1 MKAPVGPDE
10 GARKVA
16 ALLIALGTSAA
27 AKLMARMP
35 AESVERVAG
44 ELLLTPHVDA
54 DVRDAVLEECYA
66 DVFQDVGA
74 LAGGEAYALQVF
86 AEAFGEVRARDLLT
100 RVREAQQEQPFEYL
114 RTADPIQ
121 VAEFLATEHP
131 QTIAL
136 VLAHLDPRHG
146 AAILMQL
153 APALQVDV
161 AQRIALMEQT
171 TPEMI
176 SLVEEGLR
184 RRLSSL
190 VTETT
195 AVGGVR
201 PLAHVLNQVD
211 RSTEKEILGGLAAQ
225 DPALADQVR
234 RLMFVFEDVLK
245 LDDRAMQIVVR
256 NVDTKDLAL
265 ALRNVHENVREHFLA
280 NMSQRA
286 AEMLTEEMSL
296 TAQVRLKNVE
306 EAQQRIVEVIKRLE
320 EQDEIV
326 IDRGDGGDLLV

>member
-1 MKAPVGPDE
+1 MKALAEPDD
-10 GARKVA
+10 GARKAA
-16 ALLIALGTSAA
+16 ALLIALGTTAA
-27 AKLMARMP
+27 ARLLALMP
-35 AESVERVAG
+35 PESVERVAG
-44 ELLLTPHVDA
+44 ELLQMPHLDA
-54 DVRDAVLEECYA
+54 ETRDTILEESYVG
-66 DVFQDVGA
+66 VFQDVGA
-74 LAGGEAYALQVF
+74 LSGGESYAVRVF
-86 AEAFGEVRARDLLT
+86 AEAFGEDRARVLLT
-100 RVREAQQEQPFEYL
+100 KVREAQQEQPFEFL
-114 RTADPIQ
+114 RSADPMQ
-121 VAEFLATEHP
+121 VAEFLTIEHP

-136 VLAHLDPRHG
+136 VLAHLDARHA

-153 APALQVDV
+153 EPGLQVDV

-176 SLVEEGLR
+176 ALVEDGLR

-211 RSTEKEILGGLAAQ
+211 RSTEREILGGLAAH

-245 LDDRAMQIVVR
+245 LDDRAMQTVVR

-265 ALRNVHENVREHFLA
+265 ALRNASEAVRARFLS

-296 TAQVRLKNVE
+296 ATQVRLKNVE

-326 IDRGDGGDLLV
+326 IDRGDGGDVLV